1 MRVIKG
7 VDLKLTLRAD
17 RSNPSGAVAALTH
30 PLFSRSSTLLRK
42 LETPPAKTI
51 TCCV

>member
-42 LETPPAKTI
+42 LETPAKTI